1 MELWLHRLA
10 MALMASQGQ
19 GQQEARIVPGPLEVE
34 TMDGA
39 IEALHLQAR
48 RLSLHV
54 TASTTSGEGHRVL
67 LAVHPK
73 ITKAWQDDG
82 AMKLRQLR
90 SGQRVTV
97 NSIMSR
103 GRWVARDIMVK
114 DRALAPGEMESPFAP
129 VGALVSC
136 SDKMPPSVETM
147 EAVCVSS

>member
-1 MELWLHRLA
+1 MELWLDQLG
-10 MALMASQGQ
+10 MALMASQGR
-19 GQQEARIVPGPLEVE
+19 QEAKIVPGPLEVE

-54 TASTTSGEGHRVL
+54 TSSASGEGQRVL

-73 ITKAWQDDG
+73 VTKAWQDDG

-90 SGQRVTV
+90 SGQHVTV

-114 DRALAPGEMESPFAP
+114 DRAFAQGQMESPFAP
-129 VGALVSC
+129 VGAVVSC
-136 SDKMPPSVETM
+136 YDRMPPTFETM
-147 EAVCVSS
+147 EAVRGSS